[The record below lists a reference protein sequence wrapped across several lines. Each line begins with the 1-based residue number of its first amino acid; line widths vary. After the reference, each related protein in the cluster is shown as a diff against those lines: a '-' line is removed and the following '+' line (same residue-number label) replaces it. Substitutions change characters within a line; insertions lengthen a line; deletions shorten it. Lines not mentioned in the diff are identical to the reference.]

1 MKEEICKWIAKKLVN
16 VSEQDVI
23 TVMEIPPEDHMGDFA
38 LPCFSFAKILHK
50 NPAGIAQELNASLKE
65 VQEELGIEKS
75 EAVNGYL
82 NIFMKRD
89 KTWSTGLKKSIVL
102 ILGLKRLE
110 QVKPSVW
117 IILPLILQKIFM
129 WDIYVLQSLAIPCTS
144 SMKNWD
150 FMLYASIIWAIGVP
164 SLES

>member
-16 VSEQDVI
+16 VSEQAVI

-38 LPCFSFAKILHK
+38 LPCFSFAKVLHK

-65 VQEELGIEKS
+65 VQKELGIEKS

-89 KTWSTGLKKSIVL
+89 KYVEYWIKKINSPDFGLKKTGTGKTICMDYSSPNIAKNFHVGHL
-102 ILGLKRLE
+102 RTTVIGN
-110 QVKPSVW
+110 
-117 IILPLILQKIFM
+117 
-129 WDIYVLQSLAIPCTS
+129 SLYRH
-144 SMKNWD
+144 
-150 FMLYASIIWAIGVP
+150 L
-164 SLES
+164 